1 MPPVKSFG
9 ERIADALVEDGLL
22 SARQIEELVEKQKQ
36 GGTRLLKLILEKAYV
51 SEQDMAVCMGR
62 VLNTPPIN
70 LLRIQI
76 PLDIADLLPREVA
89 QNHKVVPVSRLD
101 NKLFLAMADPLNVLA
116 LDDVKRITKLE
127 VAPLI
132 ASEKQIIEKLNHIE
146 SAKSGSMEDI
156 IEDAKK
162 KESAEKAKAS
172 AAGDEDEKVEVS
184 SDSFQEVNLDDLA
197 ASSEEAPVIKLA
209 NLVLLQAI
217 KDRASDI
224 HVEPFEKVM
233 KLRYRVDGVLMDA
246 TPPPKQMQLALASR
260 FKIMSSLDI
269 AERRLPQDGRMRLRV
284 GGKDYDL
291 RVSVL
296 PTVHGEKIVLRV
308 LDKGNLSAS
317 LDKLGLDP
325 DTFAQV
331 KSAVDAP
338 HGLILVTGP
347 TGSGKTTTLYSALNE
362 LNNPVFNIVT
372 VEDPVEFQIPG
383 INQVPVK
390 KEIGLSFANALR
402 SILRQDPDIIMI
414 GEIRDTETAEIA
426 VEAALTGHQV
436 LSTMHCN
443 DAPGAVA
450 RMDDMGIAPFLI
462 SSSVILA
469 CAQRLMRRICSHCK
483 EPVEYPDKMFSDLNI
498 DPAVFDG
505 VTLYRGR
512 GCERC
517 KNSGY
522 AGRLAII
529 EAMTVTDEIRKLV
542 IARANT
548 RELSKV
554 AIGQGMR
561 TLRMV
566 ALDRVRDGV
575 STLEQVL
582 MLTASH

>member
-1 MPPVKSFG
+1 MPPVKTFG

-22 SARQIEELVEKQKQ
+22 TAKQVEELLEQQKKE
-36 GGTRLLKLILEKAYV
+36 GTRLLKILLEKAYV
-51 SEQDMAVCMGR
+51 SEQDMAISMGR
-62 VLNTPPIN
+62 VLNVPPVN
-70 LLRIQI
+70 LARITV
-76 PLDIADLLPREVA
+76 PLDVADLLPREVA
-89 QNHKVVPVSRLD
+89 HNYKVVPVSRLE

-116 LDDVKRITKLE
+116 IDDVRRITKLE

-132 ASEKQIIEKLNHIE
+132 ASEKTIIDKLNHVDA
-146 SAKSGSMEDI
+146 AKSGSMEDI
-156 IEDAKK
+156 IKDAAAKQQAESEED
-162 KESAEKAKAS
+162 SEKI
-172 AAGDEDEKVEVS
+172 EVS
-184 SDSFQEVNLDDLA
+184 REAAEEVNLDQLA

-209 NLVLLQAI
+209 NLILIQAV
-217 KDRASDI
+217 KDRASDVHI
-224 HVEPFEKVM
+224 EPFEKGLR
-233 KLRYRVDGVLMDA
+233 LRYRIDGVLMDA

-269 AERRLPQDGRMRLRV
+269 AERRLPQDGRMRIRV
-284 GGKDYDL
+284 SGKEYDL
-291 RVSVL
+291 RVSIM
-296 PTVHGEKIVLRV
+296 PTVHGEKIVLRL
-308 LDKGNLSAS
+308 LDKSNLSAS
-317 LDKLGLDP
+317 IDKLGLDP
-325 DTFAQV
+325 ETFQQF
-331 KSAVDAP
+331 KIAVDAP

-362 LNNPVFNIVT
+362 LNNPVYNIIT
-372 VEDPVEFQIPG
+372 VEDPVEFQVPG

-390 KEIGLSFANALR
+390 KEIGLTFANALR

-443 DAPGAVA
+443 DAPGAIA
-450 RMDDMGIAPFLI
+450 RLDDMGIAPFLI

-483 EPVEYPDKMFSDLNI
+483 EPVTYPSKMYQDLFI
-498 DPAVFDG
+498 DPSIFDG

-529 EAMTVTDEIRKLV
+529 EAMTITDELRKLI
-542 IARANT
+542 IARGNS
-548 RELSKV
+548 RELGKV

-582 MLTASH
+582 VLTSAH

>member
-1 MPPVKSFG
+1 MAAVKSFG

-22 SARQIEELVEKQKQ
+22 TSKQVDELLEQQKK

-70 LLRIQI
+70 LSRINI
-76 PLDIADLLPREVA
+76 PLETADLIPREVA
-89 QNHKVVPVSRLD
+89 QTHKVVPVSRLE
-101 NKLFLAMADPLNVLA
+101 NKLFIAMADPLNVLA
-116 LDDVKRITKLE
+116 LDDVRRITRLE
-127 VAPLI
+127 VAPMI
-132 ASEKQIIEKLNHIE
+132 ASEKSILDKLASFE
-146 SAKSGSMEDI
+146 AAKGGSMEEI
-156 IEDAKK
+156 IQ
-162 KESAEKAKAS
+162 ESQREN
-172 AAGDEDEKVEVS
+172 GDDEVEIKRES
-184 SDSFQEVNLDDLA
+184 IEEVNLDQLA

-209 NLVLLQAI
+209 NLILVQAI

-224 HVEPFEKVM
+224 HIEPFEKGM
-233 KLRYRVDGVLMDA
+233 KLRYRIDGVLTEA
-246 TPPPKQMQLALASR
+246 TPPPKHMQLALASR

-269 AERRLPQDGRMRLRV
+269 AERRLPQDGRMRVRV
-284 GGKDYDL
+284 SGKDYDL
-291 RVSVL
+291 RVSIM

-308 LDKGNLSAS
+308 LDKSNLSAS

-325 DTFAQV
+325 DTFQQV
-331 KSAVDAP
+331 KAAVDAP
-338 HGLILVTGP
+338 HGLLLVTGP

-362 LNNPVFNIVT
+362 LNNPIYNIIT

-390 KEIGLSFANALR
+390 KEIGLTFANALR

-426 VEAALTGHQV
+426 IEAALTGHQV

-443 DAPGAVA
+443 DAPGAIA
-450 RMDDMGIAPFLI
+450 RLDDMGIAPFLI
-462 SSSVILA
+462 SSSVILS

-483 EPVEYPDKMFSDLNI
+483 EPVTYPEKMFQDLNI
-498 DPAVFDG
+498 DPSTFDG

-529 EAMTVTDEIRKLV
+529 EAMTVTDEIRKLI

-548 RELSKV
+548 REMAKV

-566 ALDRVRDGV
+566 ALDRVRDGL

-582 MLTASH
+582 VLTAAH

>member
-1 MPPVKSFG
+1 MPPPVKTFG

-22 SARQIEELVEKQKQ
+22 SAKQVQDLLEQQKKE
-36 GGTRLLKLILEKAYV
+36 GTRLLKLILEKAYV
-51 SEQDMAVCMGR
+51 SEQDMTVSIGR

-70 LLRIQI
+70 LPRINI
-76 PLDIADLLPREVA
+76 PLDIADLLPREMA
-89 QNHKVVPVSRLD
+89 HTHKIVPISRIE

-116 LDDVKRITKLE
+116 IDDVRRITRLD
-127 VAPLI
+127 VAPMI
-132 ASEKQIIEKLNHIE
+132 ASEKAIVEKLNNIDA
-146 SAKSGSMEDI
+146 SKSGSMEDI
-156 IEDAKK
+156 IQDAQKKAEEDPDADKI
-162 KESAEKAKAS
+162 ELSRETL
-172 AAGDEDEKVEVS
+172 E
-184 SDSFQEVNLDDLA
+184 EVNLDQLA

-209 NLVLLQAI
+209 NLILVQAV

-224 HVEPFEKVM
+224 HIEPFEKSLR
-233 KLRYRVDGVLMDA
+233 LRYRIDGVLVDA

-269 AERRLPQDGRMRLRV
+269 AERRLPQDGRMRIRV
-284 GGKDYDL
+284 GGRDYDL
-291 RVSVL
+291 RVSIM

-308 LDKGNLSAS
+308 LDKSNLSAS
-317 LDKLGLDP
+317 IDKLGLDP
-325 DTFAQV
+325 ETFAQL
-331 KSAVDAP
+331 KAAVDAP

-362 LNNPVFNIVT
+362 LNNPTYNIIT
-372 VEDPVEFQIPG
+372 VEDPVEFQVPG
-383 INQVPVK
+383 INQVPTK
-390 KEIGLSFANALR
+390 KEIGLTFANALR

-443 DAPGAVA
+443 DAPGAIA
-450 RMDDMGIAPFLI
+450 RLDDMGIAPFLI

-483 EPVEYPDKMFSDLNI
+483 EPVTYPAKMYADLSI
-498 DPAVFDG
+498 DPGIMDG

-517 KNSGY
+517 KNTGY
-522 AGRLAII
+522 AGRMAII
-529 EAMTVTDEIRKLV
+529 EAMTISDEIRKLV
-542 IARANT
+542 IGRSNS
-548 RELSKV
+548 RELGKV

-566 ALDRVRDGV
+566 ALDRVREGI

-582 MLTASH
+582 LVTSSH

>member
-22 SARQIEELVEKQKQ
+22 SIKQVEELMEQQKKE
-36 GGTRLLKLILEKAYV
+36 GTRFIKLVLEKSYI
-51 SEQDMAVCMGR
+51 SEQDMTVSMGR
-62 VLNTPPIN
+62 VLNVPPVN
-70 LLRIQI
+70 LNRVSV
-76 PLDIADLLPREVA
+76 PADVTDLLPREVA
-89 QNHKVVPVSRLD
+89 HNHKVVPISRLA
-101 NKLFLAMADPLNVLA
+101 NRLFLAMADPLNVLA
-116 LDDVKRITKLE
+116 IDDVKRITRLD
-127 VAPLI
+127 VSPMI
-132 ASEKQIIEKLNHIE
+132 ASEKAIVDKLNNIDA
-146 SAKSGSMEDI
+146 SRSGSIEDI
-156 IEDAKK
+156 ILDAKK
-162 KESAEKAKAS
+162 RKDESGETDIVAVREAF
-172 AAGDEDEKVEVS
+172 E
-184 SDSFQEVNLDDLA
+184 EVNLDQLA

-209 NLVLLQAI
+209 NLILVQAV
-217 KDRASDI
+217 KDRASDVHI
-224 HVEPFEKVM
+224 EPFQNMVR
-233 KLRYRVDGVLMDA
+233 LRYRVDGVLMDA

-291 RVSVL
+291 RVSVM

-308 LDKGNLSAS
+308 LDKTNLSAS
-317 LDKLGLDP
+317 IDKLGLDT
-325 DTFAQV
+325 DTFQQV
-331 KSAVDAP
+331 KAAIDAP

-362 LNNPVFNIVT
+362 LNNPIYNIIT

-390 KEIGLSFANALR
+390 KEIGLTFANALR

-426 VEAALTGHQV
+426 IEAALTGHQV

-443 DAPGAVA
+443 DAPGAIA
-450 RMDDMGIAPFLI
+450 RLDDMGIAPFLI
-462 SSSVILA
+462 SSSVILS

-483 EPVEYPDKMFSDLNI
+483 DPVTYPPKMFQDLNI
-498 DPAVFDG
+498 DPSMFDG
-505 VTLYRGR
+505 ITLYRGR
-512 GCERC
+512 GCDRC

-522 AGRLAII
+522 VGRMAII
-529 EAMTVTDEIRKLV
+529 EGMTITDEIRKLI

-566 ALDRVRDGV
+566 ALDRAREGV

-582 MLTASH
+582 LLTSAH